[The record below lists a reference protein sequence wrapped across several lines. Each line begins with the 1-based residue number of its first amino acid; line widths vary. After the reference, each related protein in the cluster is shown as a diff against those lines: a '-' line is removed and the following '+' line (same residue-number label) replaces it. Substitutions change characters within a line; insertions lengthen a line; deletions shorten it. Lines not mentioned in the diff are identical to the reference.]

1 MSSAINIGD
10 EGFNKDEEQG
20 RTLASSLQ
28 KLETDLLED
37 LTEEQRERILNYP
50 PLLQRRDSHSST
62 VPSTLMNTDI
72 QQVPQ

>member
-1 MSSAINIGD
+1 MSSAMNIGD

-37 LTEEQRERILNYP
+37 LTEEQRERLLNYP
-50 PLLQRRDSHSST
+50 SLLQRDNHR
-62 VPSTLMNTDI
+62 
-72 QQVPQ
+72 